1 MLYNEFAAEQYNA
14 HREQAESRTWD
25 RTCQQVNGND
35 WNPIEVAP
43 LMPALSTGSFAD
55 SQQAIWDQ
63 DRYWSTL
70 ASIFTIEQI
79 QAMKENFES

>member
-25 RTCQQVNGND
+25 RTCQQNNGSD
-35 WNPIEVAP
+35 WNPVEVAP
-43 LMPALSTGSFAD
+43 LIPALPAGSFAD
-55 SQQAIWDQ
+55 SAAAIWDQ

-70 ASIFTIEQI
+70 ATLFTLDQL
-79 QAMKENFES
+79 QAMQENFNG